1 MEQKRRTVVIV
12 SDMRIT
18 GVFVNCGVSFFPYR
32 SIKTCCPRMT
42 ECVEAA
48 LTLCSQRRSLSDLLG
63 LKEMQI
69 KITYRNNELENVMM
83 THMTNKA
90 NVISMVI

>member
-1 MEQKRRTVVIV
+1 M
-12 SDMRIT
+12 
-18 GVFVNCGVSFFPYR
+18 
-32 SIKTCCPRMT
+32 
-42 ECVEAA
+42 EAA

-63 LKEMQI
+63 LREMQI
-69 KITYRNNELENVMM
+69 KITYRNNEPEEVMM

>member
-1 MEQKRRTVVIV
+1 
-12 SDMRIT
+12 
-18 GVFVNCGVSFFPYR
+18 
-32 SIKTCCPRMT
+32 MT